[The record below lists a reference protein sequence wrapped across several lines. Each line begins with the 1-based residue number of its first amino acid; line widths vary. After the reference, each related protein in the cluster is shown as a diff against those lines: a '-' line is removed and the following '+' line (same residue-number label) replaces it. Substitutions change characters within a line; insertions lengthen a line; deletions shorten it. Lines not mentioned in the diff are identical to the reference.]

1 MIGRAINH
9 HDLGKSFI
17 KWTFLYSLEKKAF
30 ERKKKKKLESLKGRL
45 WKNIRVF
52 ERIKR
57 VLEKGNYIYIF
68 FLKMN

>member
-1 MIGRAINH
+1 M
-9 HDLGKSFI
+9 
-17 KWTFLYSLEKKAF
+17 KWIFLYSLEKKAF

-57 VLEKGNYIYIF
+57 VLEKGNYIYIYIF
-68 FLKMN
+68 